1 MMWRSEDERRAQRGV
16 QPGPES
22 AGKARVAVRDEHV
35 GKPHVAED
43 GMHKIARRNV
53 GGSGLHGGNQ
63 PHAAGQEVNVHLQ
76 KVLARAGRWQFKE
89 VQADAATASCRHRK
103 GVEQTGRRQVVRL
116 YALAGRA
123 RLDELHHVGSESW
136 PPHRAT
142 GQREGLVAAKVAT
155 QRRCVEFLQNLQ
167 TTTTSS
173 GYAQAIASRA
183 SAVEEIVPPDEAVT
197 RGVRREARDARGGDG
212 VRGPGLCGDSDGTK
226 QRVTG

>member
-1 MMWRSEDERRAQRGV
+1 M
-16 QPGPES
+16 
-22 AGKARVAVRDEHV
+22 
-35 GKPHVAED
+35 
-43 GMHKIARRNV
+43 
-53 GGSGLHGGNQ
+53 
-63 PHAAGQEVNVHLQ
+63 HLQ

-123 RLDELHHVGSESW
+123 RLDELHHVGSESS
-136 PPHRAT
+136 PHRAT
-142 GQREGLVAAKVAT
+142 GQREGLVAAEVAT

-173 GYAQAIASRA
+173 GCAQAIASRA
-183 SAVEEIVPPDEAVT
+183 SAVDEIVPPYEAVT

-212 VRGPGLCGDSDGTK
+212 CRGPGLCGDSDGTK
-226 QRVTG
+226 QRVSG